1 MSNLDKL
8 QSSKKS
14 LLGEKRELLKKIIDI
29 EFYASL
35 SNKENAVGMA
45 ELRISVIDE
54 KLQQMKE
61 IDCPFNPELSEFDI

>member
-35 SNKENAVGMA
+35 SKENAVGMA